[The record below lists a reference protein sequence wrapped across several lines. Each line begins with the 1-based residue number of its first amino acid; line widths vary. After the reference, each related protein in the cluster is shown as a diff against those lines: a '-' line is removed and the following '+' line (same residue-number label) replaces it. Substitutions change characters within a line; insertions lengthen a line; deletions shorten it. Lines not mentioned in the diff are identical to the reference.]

1 MNIMRIFKNI
11 LTAAALVF
19 MAAGLSSCYFRLS
32 DDAKKQFKYD
42 LRYRMHTAEGEV
54 DTVTYNP
61 GEFHSVCSKGGIDDV
76 LVIQTENEFKVEVI
90 SYEMM
95 TDSIRVTNENGV
107 LTVGLTDSARKNLRP
122 DSNSGLCPVFERN
135 HLYKIKQPAN
145 LRLQG

>member
-11 LTAAALVF
+11 LTATVLVI
-19 MAAGLSSCYFRLS
+19 MAVGLSSCYFRLS

-61 GEFHSVCSKGGIDDV
+61 GEFHSVCNKGGIDDV

-107 LTVGLTDSARKNLRP
+107 LTVGLTDKPLNLRIYP
-122 DSNSGLCPVFERN
+122 SSCLCPVFERN